1 MIVASGRATM
11 LCFRRIW
18 GARPVFKRFLRS
30 SGAAT
35 AVEYALL
42 AGLIS
47 IAIIVAVSAIGSE
60 TNGLWGVVSS
70 QVSGAINSVM

>member
-1 MIVASGRATM
+1 M
-11 LCFRRIW
+11 
-18 GARPVFKRFLRS
+18 FKRFLRS
-30 SGAAT
+30 SSAAT